1 MRVPTALAAVLVV
14 VSLTIA
20 AADKPTVLSV
30 PLTLKLGLWQMTYT
44 TERNGVAI
52 VHSIAPELLAK
63 MSPDQ
68 RARSEAR
75 LKARAAQ
82 GSQVETRQFCLTE
95 DRLKKTIFYN
105 DSEAN
110 QAACQRIVLTATAK
124 LQQFRE
130 ECTGGGTKRALE
142 GRFEAVD
149 PDTMKGSLK
158 VKAEGSN
165 ASLMNM
171 EIAGKWVG
179 ADCGNEAQ

>member
-1 MRVPTALAAVLVV
+1 MRVPKALAAVLVV
-14 VSLTIA
+14 VSLAIA
-20 AADKPTVLSV
+20 AADKPPVSSL
-30 PLTLKLGLWQMTYT
+30 PLNIKVGLWQMTYT
-44 TERNGVAI
+44 TERNGVAV
-52 VHSIAPELLAK
+52 VHSIAPELRAK

-68 RARSEAR
+68 RAKSEAR

-95 DRLKKTIFYN
+95 DRLKKAIF
-105 DSEAN
+105 DTDAEAN
-110 QAACQRIVLTATAK
+110 RSACERTVLTATAK

-130 ECTGGGTKRALE
+130 ECTEGNTKRTVE
-142 GRFEAVD
+142 GRFESVE

-158 VKAEGSN
+158 VKVEGSN
-165 ASLMNM
+165 ASFMNM